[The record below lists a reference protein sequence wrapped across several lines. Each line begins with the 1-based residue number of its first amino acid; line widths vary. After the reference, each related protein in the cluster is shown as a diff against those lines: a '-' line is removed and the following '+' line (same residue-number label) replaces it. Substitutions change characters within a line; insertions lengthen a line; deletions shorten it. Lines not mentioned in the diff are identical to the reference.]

1 MKSSTTQKL
10 QDEIKALDQNWK
22 RALADY
28 QNLVKRVEGDKAE
41 IMKLASLNVVNK
53 LVPTLD
59 VLELAAKHNPDEGIQ
74 MAVKQFQQ
82 VLQDEGLAEINPA
95 VGDKFDPN
103 LHECTE
109 TVAGEPV
116 ETVAEMVV
124 KGYKING
131 FTLRPARV
139 KVYKNG

>member
-1 MKSSTTQKL
+1 MMNKMKVL
-10 QDEIKALDQNWK
+10 EENWK

-28 QNLVKRVEGDKAE
+28 QNLVKRMETDKAE

-59 VLELAAKHNPDEGIQ
+59 VLELAAKHNPDEGVQ

-82 VLQDEGLAEINPA
+82 VLKDEGLEEINPA

-103 LHECTE
+103 LHECIETVVGEPTE
-109 TVAGEPV
+109 TVV
-116 ETVAEMVV
+116 ETVA

-131 FTLRPARV
+131 FTLRPAKV

>member
-1 MKSSTTQKL
+1 MSKMKVL
-10 QDEIKALDQNWK
+10 EENWK

-28 QNLVKRVEGDKAE
+28 QNLVKRMEGDKAE

-74 MAVKQFQQ
+74 IAVKQFQQ
-82 VLQDEGLAEINPA
+82 VLQDEGLEEINPA
-95 VGDKFDPN
+95 VGDKFDPS
-103 LHECTE
+103 LHECIE
-109 TVAGEPV
+109 TVSGENQD
-116 ETVAEMVV
+116 TIAELVF

-131 FTLRPARV
+131 FTLRPAKV
-139 KVYKNG
+139 KVYKNV